1 MANNKT
7 EMSNY
12 ITLIK
17 NNGSGAGM
25 VGDGDDRLVSVG
37 SGMVGF
43 AHDADGDHERC
54 NGEREGEMASAPV
67 GGRGGFDDNGGG
79 RWKAIRERKKKSLIR
94 VESAHSLFL
103 RIAFSKPFNHNH

>member
-25 VGDGDDRLVSVG
+25 VGDGGDRLVSVG

-43 AHDADGDHERC
+43 AQDADGDHER
-54 NGEREGEMASAPV
+54 ERWL
-67 GGRGGFDDNGGG
+67 RDNGGG
-79 RWKAIRERKKKSLIR
+79 RWKAI
-94 VESAHSLFL
+94 
-103 RIAFSKPFNHNH
+103 

>member
-1 MANNKT
+1 MENNKI

-25 VGDGDDRLVSVG
+25 VGDGGDGLVSVG
-37 SGMVGF
+37 SGMVAF
-43 AHDADGDHERC
+43 AHDGSGMERC
-54 NGEREGEMASAPV
+54 NDEREGELAAAPV

-79 RWKAIRERKKKSLIR
+79 RWKTI
-94 VESAHSLFL
+94 
-103 RIAFSKPFNHNH
+103 

>member
-1 MANNKT
+1 MANDKI
-7 EMSNY
+7 EISNY

-25 VGDGDDRLVSVG
+25 VGDGGGGLVSVG

-43 AHDADGDHERC
+43 AHDGSGMERC
-54 NGEREGEMASAPV
+54 SGKREGEIATVPV

-79 RWKAIRERKKKSLIR
+79 RWKAI
-94 VESAHSLFL
+94 
-103 RIAFSKPFNHNH
+103 

>member
-25 VGDGDDRLVSVG
+25 VGDGGDRLVIVG

-54 NGEREGEMASAPV
+54 NGEREGEMARHRWEGEVASMIMGEE
-67 GGRGGFDDNGGG
+67 GGKLYEKG
-79 RWKAIRERKKKSLIR
+79 RKR
-94 VESAHSLFL
+94 V
-103 RIAFSKPFNHNH
+103 

>member
-25 VGDGDDRLVSVG
+25 VGDDGDRLVSVG
-37 SGMVGF
+37 SEMVGF
-43 AHDADGDHERC
+43 AHDADCDAR
-54 NGEREGEMASAPV
+54 
-67 GGRGGFDDNGGG
+67 
-79 RWKAIRERKKKSLIR
+79 
-94 VESAHSLFL
+94 LFY
-103 RIAFSKPFNHNH
+103 FW